1 MNIRHRLSSILVFS
15 CLALS
20 PLSVSAG
27 DISSFSAT
35 KAHYHYKSG
44 TIIFSETVGSDIRL
58 TAIDNRGR
66 KNTLATYS
74 ADSDSNNCAKI
85 GDVNVSPRGW
95 LAFVEVTG
103 CVEGGLTE
111 VFDLRSGKKIQ
122 KEEEGILLFNPGKD
136 VFFSKDA
143 SRMAIRTE
151 GNELMG
157 TLASIYVQNPKTLKL
172 KSIYSIGIKEY
183 MPVYEKYGEDAR
195 LTLDKIKFNG
205 NQSVSFVK
213 IVKSGSGKV
222 LKRTPS
228 VYKFSK

>member
-85 GDVNVSPRGW
+85 GDVN
-95 LAFVEVTG
+95 VTG